1 MKRAH
6 LEQILAARAQK
17 RPIAVTTRLAD
28 GAQSL
33 CDGTSCTGEVTLSDE
48 QLAEARALLIAG
60 RSAALTTSQGEIF
73 LRSYAPPPKM
83 VIVGAVHIAQFL
95 APMAALAGFE
105 VTVVDPRRAFATEAR
120 FPGVTL
126 VTEWPGPALAK
137 VGLDEHTAVV
147 TLTHDPKLDDPA
159 LQAALKSPVFYIGA
173 LGSKRTH
180 AKRIERLREHGLA
193 ERAPRI
199 HAPVGLDLGGRAAAE
214 IAVSVLAQVIQER
227 YSPKAEG
234 RGQKTE

>member
-1 MKRAH
+1 MKRDY
-6 LEQILAARAQK
+6 LERVLAAQAEK
-17 RPIAVTTRLAD
+17 RPIAVATRLAD

-33 CDGTSCTGEVTLSDE
+33 CEGATCTGELPLSAE
-48 QLAEARALLIAG
+48 QLAEVRALLVAG
-60 RSAALTTSQGEIF
+60 RSAALSASKGEIF
-73 LRSYAPPPKM
+73 LRSYAPPPKLV
-83 VIVGAVHIAQFL
+83 VIGAVHIAQFL

-105 VTVVDPRRAFATEAR
+105 VTVIDPRRAFATEAR

-126 VTEWPGPALAK
+126 VTEWPGPALARI
-137 VGLDEHTAVV
+137 GLDEHTAVV

-159 LQAALKSPVFYIGA
+159 LCAALKSPAFYVGA
-173 LGSKRTH
+173 LGSSRTH

-193 ERAPRI
+193 ELAPRI

-227 YSPKAEG
+227 Y
-234 RGQKTE
+234 RQR

>member
-1 MKRAH
+1 MKRDYLA
-6 LEQILAARAQK
+6 QVLAAQAQK
-17 RPIAVTTRLAD
+17 RPIAVATRLAD

-33 CDGTSCTGEVTLSDE
+33 YDGATCSGAVALSAE
-48 QLAEARALLIAG
+48 QLAEAHGLLVSG
-60 RSAALTTSQGEIF
+60 RSAALATSKGEIF
-73 LRSYAPPPKM
+73 LRSYAPPAKL
-83 VIVGAVHIAQFL
+83 VVVGAVHIAQYL

-105 VTVVDPRRAFATEAR
+105 VIVIDPRRAFATEAR

-126 VTEWPGPALAK
+126 ITEWPGPALKK
-137 VGLDEHTAVV
+137 VGLDDHTAVV

-159 LQAALKSPVFYIGA
+159 LCAALQSPVFYIGA
-173 LGSKRTH
+173 LGSSRTH

-193 ERAPRI
+193 ELAPRI

-227 YSPKAEG
+227 YRRAA
-234 RGQKTE
+234 R

>member
-1 MKRAH
+1 MKRDY
-6 LEQILAARAQK
+6 LERILAAQAQK
-17 RPIAVTTRLAD
+17 RPIAVATRLAD

-33 CDGTSCTGEVTLSDE
+33 CEGATSTGEVALSAE
-48 QLAEARALLIAG
+48 QLVEARALLAAG
-60 RSAALTTSQGEIF
+60 RSAALATSEGEIF
-73 LRSYAPPPKM
+73 LRSYAPPPKLL
-83 VIVGAVHIAQFL
+83 VVGAVHIAQFL

-105 VTVVDPRRAFATEAR
+105 VIVIDPRRAFATEAR

-126 VTEWPGPALAK
+126 VTEWPGPALARI
-137 VGLDEHTAVV
+137 GLDEHTAMV

-159 LQAALKSPVFYIGA
+159 LCAALQSPVFYIGA
-173 LGSKRTH
+173 LGSTRTH

-193 ERAPRI
+193 EIASRI

-227 YSPKAEG
+227 Y
-234 RGQKTE
+234 RGSQP

>member
-1 MKRAH
+1 MKRDY
-6 LEQILAARAQK
+6 LEQIIAARASK
-17 RPIAVTTRLAD
+17 RPIAVATRLAD
-28 GAQSL
+28 GAQSV
-33 CDGTSCTGEVTLSDE
+33 CDGNTCGGAVDLSAEQIAEV
-48 QLAEARALLIAG
+48 RALLIAG
-60 RSAALTTSQGEIF
+60 RSAALASSNGEIF
-73 LRSYAPPPKM
+73 VRSYAPAPKM

-105 VTVVDPRRAFATEAR
+105 VTVVDPRRAFATQAR
-120 FPGVTL
+120 FPGVNM

-193 ERAPRI
+193 ELASRI

-214 IAVSVLAQVIQER
+214 IAVSALAEVIQER
-227 YSPKAEG
+227 Y
-234 RGQKTE
+234 RH

>member
-1 MKRAH
+1 MKREL
-6 LEQILAARAQK
+6 LEQILAARAHK
-17 RPIAVTTRLAD
+17 RPIAVATRLAD

-33 CDGTSCTGEVTLSDE
+33 CDATACEGEVALNAE
-48 QLAEARALLIAG
+48 QLAEARALLISG
-60 RSAALTTSQGEIF
+60 RSGALATSKGEIF

-105 VTVVDPRRAFATEAR
+105 VVVVDPRRAFATEAR

-126 VTEWPGPALAK
+126 VTEWPGSAFAK
-137 VGLDEHTAVV
+137 IGLDEHTAVV

-159 LQAALKSPVFYIGA
+159 LQAALQSPVFYIGA
-173 LGSKRTH
+173 LGSTRTH

-193 ERAPRI
+193 ELAPRI

-214 IAVSVLAQVIQER
+214 IAVSVLAQVIQQRYRQQER
-227 YSPKAEG
+227 
-234 RGQKTE
+234 